1 MMKTAGADNVR
12 LEPRDYDAAV
22 KTKDH
27 HRPDVVY
34 WDQVEGTEFYH
45 DLKIAWRLGT
55 KVAPPQDAGIN
66 AAREVEA
73 SCKNSY
79 KGCEAREEAR
89 AKRFGTKATRFD
101 PITIAIGGA
110 HGPKMGE
117 LLRRMQKL
125 SKRKAASAELY
136 GWNAMKWYKHWM
148 IRISVKLANGIAGK
162 LLAAL
167 NNEGS
172 DRRAGGAKTK
182 GKPTHPHNS
191 EKAGIEEDDD
201 EYAGPSSLQYDAF
214 HDGGR
219 GE

>member
-1 MMKTAGADNVR
+1 MVQLRED
-12 LEPRDYDAAV
+12 
-22 KTKDH
+22 
-27 HRPDVVY
+27 
-34 WDQVEGTEFYH
+34 F
-45 DLKIAWRLGT
+45 
-55 KVAPPQDAGIN
+55 
-66 AAREVEA
+66 AARYLVSVGQIILLDSTRRKYSLLSLFA
-73 SCKNSY
+73 GRSRQH
-79 KGCEAREEAR
+79 GLR
-89 AKRFGTKATRFD
+89 ALRA
-101 PITIAIGGA
+101 
-110 HGPKMGE
+110 E
-117 LLRRMQKL
+117 LL
-125 SKRKAASAELY
+125 SAELY

-219 GE
+219 GD

>member
-1 MMKTAGADNVR
+1 M
-12 LEPRDYDAAV
+12 
-22 KTKDH
+22 
-27 HRPDVVY
+27 
-34 WDQVEGTEFYH
+34 
-45 DLKIAWRLGT
+45 
-55 KVAPPQDAGIN
+55 
-66 AAREVEA
+66 EA

-136 GWNAMKWYKHWM
+136 GRNAMKWYKHWM

-172 DRRAGGAKTK
+172 DRRAGWPRPRANPRTLTTQRRQESRKTTTSTPGLHRCSMTPSTMEGGASSELK
-182 GKPTHPHNS
+182 GENHLRVIGLN
-191 EKAGIEEDDD
+191 EG
-201 EYAGPSSLQYDAF
+201 
-214 HDGGR
+214 
-219 GE
+219 

>member
-1 MMKTAGADNVR
+1 
-12 LEPRDYDAAV
+12 
-22 KTKDH
+22 
-27 HRPDVVY
+27 
-34 WDQVEGTEFYH
+34 
-45 DLKIAWRLGT
+45 
-55 KVAPPQDAGIN
+55 
-66 AAREVEA
+66 
-73 SCKNSY
+73 
-79 KGCEAREEAR
+79 
-89 AKRFGTKATRFD
+89 
-101 PITIAIGGA
+101 
-110 HGPKMGE
+110 MGE
-117 LLRRMQKL
+117 LLKRMQKL
-125 SKRKAASAELY
+125 SEKKAASAELY

-148 IRISVKLANGIAGK
+148 VRISVKLANGIAGK

-172 DRRAGGAKTK
+172 DRGTGGAKTK